1 MSSDGAS
8 TLFEQLQ
15 EAEESLK
22 DIQENLETLDS
33 LTPGKDIYDQM
44 RAEYVTRGVEDP
56 DESTRDEIADLIEEN
71 KTEERRLDGEVTS
84 LHDQLEEK
92 GYDLAAYYKQSV
104 LDQAEGS
111 KNAQWKR
118 DADAF
123 LETQRPVKRTRG
135 RDGVEEVCPVGASG
149 FTGYVEGI
157 DRDPL
162 TASNIYEDEGLD
174 EVDVLDATASP
185 LEGDKSDTL
194 NFYSYANDCQD
205 QDIVT
210 KVETS
215 GAIVIGHIR
224 VVPELALCLKPHQ
237 SEAVK
242 LIITRILENK
252 GTLLAHSMGLGKT
265 LSAITVMDG
274 LMRHNKAKMLLLCPK
289 TVLYNWPSELDKWD
303 DHLALLWY
311 SPIDD
316 GNYSDIARWNRK
328 GGLLIMG
335 HERFRKYQSDFTPPL
350 APDILFV
357 DEAHKLKNEEN
368 MLYKTVSALT
378 IPKILLTGSPMQNHF
393 REYCTMIGLVS
404 DQIDTKTL
412 KTEFAD
418 AIEASNMAD
427 ASEAV
432 ISEGKAKM
440 RAFTLLTS
448 SCVHRRSSAIL
459 SLSLPPKIEYKITY
473 SVPKQTGQLQLFAER
488 EQVLSISQPLKVKL
502 VVQLIDEIRSDTNDS
517 ILVFSRKPETLASI
531 RSERDG
537 FYMDGPT
544 STNERL
550 SIVQKFT
557 ADDIPRILYMTTGV
571 GSLGLNL
578 FKANRVI
585 ICDPSWNPQDDKQAL
600 FRAYRFGQQKPVT
613 VYRLIAWNGNAKD
626 FKIEEYI
633 YRLQVHKHSLASRL
647 VDEQE
652 IDRHFTR
659 KELKH
664 AVDQSSY
671 ASQFLLKVN
680 DSALQTVLRQ
690 GSIKVEDHDVLF
702 TEEDEELT
710 EFEEQDAENQYNI
723 IMRKQ
728 QKDMT
733 KRTALEM
740 ITPYVPCIKTCTGGL
755 SVMFYP
761 NFPSYASYDMEI
773 YCVDTNES
781 VLKSVPG
788 ATNSRDW
795 IMNTFKTNGSYRFRV
810 RGVDVAESSDW
821 SEWSPRVVV

>member
-1 MSSDGAS
+1 MSSEDVHR
-8 TLFEQLQ
+8 LFEQLE
-15 EAEESLK
+15 EAEDSLK
-22 DIQENLETLDS
+22 DIRENLETLENLS
-33 LTPGKDIYDQM
+33 PGRDIYDEM
-44 RAEYVTRGVEDP
+44 RAEYVACGMEDP
-56 DESTRDEIADLIEEN
+56 DESTRDEIEDLIEEN
-71 KTEERRLDGEVTS
+71 LAEGAKLDGEITG
-84 LHDQLEEK
+84 LQEQLEEK

-104 LDQAEGS
+104 LAQAEHF

-123 LETQRPVKRTRG
+123 LEARRPVKRSRG
-135 RDGVEEVCPVGASG
+135 REGVEEVCPVGASG
-149 FTGYVEGI
+149 FTGYVEGLN
-157 DRDPL
+157 RDPL

-174 EVDVLDATASP
+174 EVDVLDASASP

-215 GAIVIGHIR
+215 GAIVVGHIR
-224 VVPELALCLKPHQ
+224 VVPELAFCLKPHQ
-237 SEAVK
+237 NEAVK

-265 LSAITVMDG
+265 LSAITVMDS

-303 DHLALLWY
+303 NHLALLWY

-316 GNYSDIARWNRK
+316 GNHSDIARWNRK

-335 HERFRKYQSDFTPPL
+335 HERFRKYQSDCTPSL
-350 APDILFV
+350 SPDILFI

-368 MLYKTVSALT
+368 MLYKAVSALT

-393 REYCTMIGLVS
+393 REYCTMVGLVS
-404 DQIDTKTL
+404 DQVDTKTL

-418 AIEASNMAD
+418 AIEACNMAD
-427 ASEAV
+427 ASSAA

-448 SCVHRRSSAIL
+448 SCVHRRSAAIL
-459 SLSLPPKIEYKITY
+459 SLSLPPKIEYKLTY
-473 SVPKQTGQLQLFAER
+473 SVPKPTGQLQLFAER
-488 EQVLSISQPLKVKL
+488 EQVLSISQPFKVKL
-502 VVQLIDEIRSDTNDS
+502 VVQLIDEIRSGTNDS

-544 STNERL
+544 STTERL
-550 SIVQKFT
+550 NIVEKFVANDT
-557 ADDIPRILYMTTGV
+557 PQIFYMTTGV

-613 VYRLIAWNGNAKD
+613 VYRMIAWNGQAKD

-633 YRLQVHKHSLASRL
+633 YRLQVYKHSLASRL

-659 KELKH
+659 AELKH

-671 ASQFLLKVN
+671 ASQFMSKVN
-680 DSALQTVLRQ
+680 DSALQALLHR
-690 GSIKVEDHDVLF
+690 GLIKVEDHDALF
-702 TEEDEELT
+702 TEEDEKLT
-710 EFEEQDAENQYNI
+710 ELEEQDAENQYNI

-728 QKDMT
+728 QE
-733 KRTALEM
+733 ANAAVV
-740 ITPYVPCIKTCTGGL
+740 PYVPCIKTCTGGL
-755 SVMFYP
+755 SVLFYP
-761 NFPSYASYDMEI
+761 NFPSYPSYDMEI
-773 YCVDTNES
+773 HCVDINDSTF
-781 VLKSVPG
+781 KSVPG
-788 ATNSRDW
+788 ATNSCDW

-810 RGVDVAESSDW
+810 RGVDGAESTDW